1 MSLRPEGSK
10 KWAVRKALGGGH
22 RERPWVRR
30 TRCPRK
36 GSRALWRAGT
46 LQAGSPGV
54 AVGTDQLDQ
63 V

>member
-10 KWAVRKALGGGH
+10 KWAVRKALGSGH
-22 RERPWVRR
+22 PWVRR
-30 TRCPRK
+30 TRRPRK
-36 GSRALWRAGT
+36 GSRALWRAGA